1 MKPLHAWNVSVEEA
15 IQIQEALR
23 DRIILKKT
31 FSEVRTIGGGD
42 AAYSKNGKLLFAAIV
57 VLSFPEME
65 IIDAATAGGKILF
78 PYIPG
83 LLSFREGP
91 ILIKAFQK
99 LRLKPDMMIYDGQ
112 GIAHPRGMGL
122 ASHMGLWLDLPSIG
136 CAKTPLL
143 DEFVFPGPLK
153 GSSKWV
159 RREGRKVGAVLRTR
173 DNIKPLFISPGHRI
187 NLSTSNQFI
196 LNSCKGFRF
205 PEPLRKAHQLAERI
219 AHRALHY
226 PPLFPP

>member
-1 MKPLHAWNVSVEEA
+1 MKPLHSWNVSVEEA

-31 FSEVRTIGGGD
+31 FSEVRTVGGGD
-42 AAYSKNGKLLFAAIV
+42 AAYSNNGKLLFAAIV

-65 IIDAATAGGKILF
+65 IIDTATADGNTRF

-91 ILIKAFQK
+91 ILIKTFQK
-99 LRLKPDMMIYDGQ
+99 LKLKPDVMIFDSQ

-122 ASHMGLWLDLPSIG
+122 ASHVGLWLDLPSIG

-143 DEFVFPGPLK
+143 GEFIFPGRLK
-153 GSSKWV
+153 GSFEWI
-159 RREGRKVGAVLRTR
+159 RREGKKVGTVLRTR
-173 DNIKPLFISPGHRI
+173 DNIKPLFVSPGHRI
-187 NLSTSNQFI
+187 DFSTSNQLI
-196 LNSCKGFRF
+196 LKCCKGFRS
-205 PEPLRKAHQLAERI
+205 PEPLRKAHQLAERE
-219 AHRALHY
+219 AHRA
-226 PPLFPP
+226 